1 MPGHNLALNPS
12 SPPLVLPSWAGGR
25 PSRGLPENQTTGPI
39 RVAVSFVS
47 VGVFTGVSSS
57 NPPINLPG
65 EASTV
70 VQLILQME
78 KLRHRQACICGFCWC
93 PGGCTG
99 GDALLAVPGLV
110 AYLCCE
116 VHGGPGQTDLRSPS
130 VSCSGQ
136 LLGVYLFWGHFGP
149 LPSCPHLGLSPW
161 LRQR

>member
-1 MPGHNLALNPS
+1 MPGHNLALSPS
-12 SPPLVLPSWAGGR
+12 SRALVLPSWAGGR
-25 PSRGLPENQTTGPI
+25 PSGGLPENHTAGPI

-47 VGVFTGVSSS
+47 VGVLLVSAH
-57 NPPINLPG
+57 LTLL
-65 EASTV
+65 STFPEKQV
-70 VQLILQME
+70 PLVQLNLQME
-78 KLRHRQACICGFCWC
+78 KSRHRQACVCGFCWR

-110 AYLCCE
+110 VHLCCE

-136 LLGVYLFWGHFGP
+136 PLGMCLFWGQS
-149 LPSCPHLGLSPW
+149 LILSCPHLGLSPW